1 MSLYR
6 IGSFNCK
13 NFIYDNNPEKFNW
26 ITEIIKQTNTDMFLL
41 QEFAEKLGVRP
52 PFNTVGFIKNF
63 MKEETLVEVEWA
75 EKSKLD
81 HLEKNGCIDGDFR
94 ELE

>member
-1 MSLYR
+1 MTNKEVFESYGSERWVVEDNLY
-6 IGSFNCK
+6 
-13 NFIYDNNPEKFNW
+13 
-26 ITEIIKQTNTDMFLL
+26 FLL

-63 MKEETLVEVEWA
+63 MKEETLVEVEFA

-81 HLEKNGCIDGDFR
+81 HLEENGCIDGDFR